1 MIISVCYV
9 KYRSTPLLRHKSDG
23 SPLRENFG
31 NTLEMYQILV
41 VWAWPRAAFPVKTN
55 QLALAVK
62 IVTVVFWLNTPKY
75 SLKVQQNTNVR
86 FQHPSGSNPQ
96 ILPPKSTPTACN
108 FYRGVPTMVYKVSF
122 FRKFYLSSRSTCF
135 NLVMFLS

>member
-1 MIISVCYV
+1 M
-9 KYRSTPLLRHKSDG
+9 
-23 SPLRENFG
+23 
-31 NTLEMYQILV
+31 
-41 VWAWPRAAFPVKTN
+41 
-55 QLALAVK
+55 
-62 IVTVVFWLNTPKY
+62 TVVFWLNTPKY

-122 FRKFYLSSRSTCF
+122 FRKFYRIGFRYLQ
-135 NLVMFLS
+135 LVNHSQVFDVVS